1 MAEKLHRSWVKF
13 LRLLLAFAA
22 AVWAMRASLEW
33 IQGGTGV
40 KQLGGWLVLLVAS
53 FALGMAVSEEVRRD
67 VLKQHGS

>member
-1 MAEKLHRSWVKF
+1 MAERLHRSWVKF

-22 AVWAMRASLEW
+22 AVWAMRSSLEW

-40 KQLGGWLVLLVAS
+40 KQLGGWLVLLLAS

-67 VLKQHGS
+67 ALKQH

>member
-22 AVWAMRASLEW
+22 AVWAMRSSLEW
-33 IQGGTGV
+33 IQGGTGA

-67 VLKQHGS
+67 ALKQH

>member
-1 MAEKLHRSWVKF
+1 MEEKLHRSWVKF

-22 AVWAMRASLEW
+22 AVWTMRSSLGW

-67 VLKQHGS
+67 ALKQH

>member
-33 IQGGTGV
+33 IQGGTGA

-53 FALGMAVSEEVRRD
+53 FAL
-67 VLKQHGS
+67 

>member
-1 MAEKLHRSWVKF
+1 MADILQRSWVKF
-13 LRLLLAFAA
+13 LRLLAAFAA

-40 KQLGGWLVLLVAS
+40 KQLGGWLVLLLAS

-67 VLKQHGS
+67 ALKQH